1 MSNQSYNG
9 WSNKQTWNINLMY
22 GEMFATMAEEQKYD
36 DVEHMADSFE
46 QIVNELEFEGL
57 RSCSLAHQAVSE
69 YLDRVDWQE
78 LAEHFYVE
86 EALREDEAIKE
97 LRELLAE
104 AGV

>member
-9 WSNKQTWNINLMY
+9 WTNKQTWNINIMY

-46 QIVNELEFEGL
+46 QIVNDLEFEGL
-57 RSCSLAHQAVSE
+57 RSCSLAHQAVGE

-86 EALREDEAIKE
+86 EEVDEEVERLNSCSLI
-97 LRELLAE
+97 AE
-104 AGV
+104 